1 MIGFTAP
8 IPLEILVA
16 AGRQPVDLNQLFLN
30 SDNQAELIE
39 EAELAGFHP
48 HASPWIKGLYGT
60 ILRHGIRDVIAV
72 TTGHAEIRELIAILE
87 LHGVRVIPFSY
98 PFDRSGESLA
108 LEIKKLA
115 RYFGASPVVINQ
127 ARRQLNQI
135 RAKVH
140 AIDRLNWK
148 ENRVNSRDSFSF
160 QLATADMKGDPVSFE
175 QELDHFLSRRSNAP
189 RQGQKL
195 RLACLGNIP
204 LCSNLFET
212 IEELDARVVFNE
224 AARQISMPAEVD
236 SLVEQYLNFTLPYDI
251 ATRLKSCEEELSQRD
266 VDGLIFISQCGTSG
280 QIEEIFLRQ
289 RFKQPLLALPD
300 LRPGELDGGN
310 RLKLESFIGMLRAE
324 N

>member
-72 TTGHAEIRELIAILE
+72 TTGHGEIRELIAILK
-87 LHGVRVIPFSY
+87 LHDVRVIPFSY

-115 RYFGASPVVINQ
+115 RHFGASPVGINQ
-127 ARRQLNQI
+127 ARQQLNQI

-140 AIDRLNWK
+140 AVDRLNWK
-148 ENRVNSRDSFSF
+148 ENRVNSRDSFAF
-160 QLATADMKGDPVSFE
+160 QLATADMKGDPASFE
-175 QELDHFLSRRSNAP
+175 QELDLFLAQRSNAP
-189 RQGQKL
+189 RQSQKI
-195 RLACLGNIP
+195 RLAFLGKVP

-212 IEELDARVVFNE
+212 VEELDARVVFNE
-224 AARQISMPAEVD
+224 SARQISMPAEVD

-251 ATRLKSCEEELSQRD
+251 TTRLQNCEEELGQRG
-266 VDGLIFISQCGTSG
+266 VDGLIFISSGDSSG

-289 RFKQPLLALPD
+289 RFKQPLMTLPD
-300 LRPGELDGGN
+300 LRPGELDGGS
-310 RLKLESFIGMLRAE
+310 RLRLESFIGMLHAE